1 MIKKIMNVGNDQFYV
16 TISTQVND
24 NRTDTI
30 DIVGDLTT
38 VSQQLLNACN
48 GDKEAVKD
56 LCFSAANPI
65 LVWSEGANGLVE
77 AKKLHPNHLHNT
89 VNSYIRKLM
98 DRTIAARKTTD
109 YVRVSEDVLSLT
121 VLASRFVI

>member
-56 LCFSAANPI
+56 LCFSATNPV
-65 LVWSEGANGLVE
+65 LVWSEGANSLVE
-77 AKKLHPNHLHNT
+77 ANKLHPKHLHNT

-109 YVRVSEDVLSLT
+109 YVRVSEDALSLT